1 MSIKDFNEIIF
12 SYHENGSKDNKSQ
25 VEKVLAKIFEKTFN
39 TASSGLS
46 GKQLQIKNS
55 CLEYCFSCVPS
66 FVEQYHDDSIAHI
79 DGEKDYDDA
88 YIYFCKV
95 AESFRKKVKKTPKKK
110 QDDVTES
117 EAPKRQSPKE
127 KPHYVNNRDFSNA
140 VVEYCTTVKE
150 SKESSGTRP
159 VVTNYIATCFLK
171 IAEGLSHKGNFVRY
185 TYREEMVMDA
195 VENCLKAIENYDIEA
210 ATRSGKPNAFA
221 YFTQISWYAFLR
233 RIQKEKKQQ
242 DIKMKYIA
250 EADISAFM
258 DGDGE
263 GFFQQSP
270 FVDTLRQRID
280 VVKSADDEFKQYAKE
295 EKKRKRRAV
304 NVDSD
309 LSGWIGE

>member
-1 MSIKDFNEIIF
+1 MK
-12 SYHENGSKDNKSQ
+12 
-25 VEKVLAKIFEKTFN
+25 
-39 TASSGLS
+39 
-46 GKQLQIKNS
+46 
-55 CLEYCFSCVPS
+55 
-66 FVEQYHDDSIAHI
+66 
-79 DGEKDYDDA
+79 
-88 YIYFCKV
+88 
-95 AESFRKKVKKTPKKK
+95 
-110 QDDVTES
+110 
-117 EAPKRQSPKE
+117 PKE
-127 KPHYVNNRDFSNA
+127 KPHYVSNKDFSNA
-140 VVEYCTTVKE
+140 VVEYCITVKE
-150 SKESSGTRP
+150 AKEEGMPRP

-258 DGDGE
+258 GDDDGGY
-263 GFFQQSP
+263 FHQQSSP

-280 VVKSADDEFKQYAKE
+280 VVKTADTEFKEYVKE

-309 LSGWIGE
+309 LSDYLE